1 MVSRERWKEART
13 VSTDDTMMPRRDGP
27 RWCAFVGDDVDG
39 ARGVDVVRAGRTV
52 VNVIRAAFA
61 FAFVVASDAGKVGVD
76 GARDASGRT
85 RGGAATVFA
94 RVGCG

>member
-1 MVSRERWKEART
+1 M
-13 VSTDDTMMPRRDGP
+13 
-27 RWCAFVGDDVDG
+27 
-39 ARGVDVVRAGRTV
+39 VDVCRA
-52 VNVIRAAFA
+52 AFAFAFA
-61 FAFVVASDAGKVGVD
+61 FAFVVARDAEKVGVD